1 MQERERT
8 MEYSAASVKFLLWY
22 IETKETAK
30 LLENLSFEEIRQ
42 MVTEENLYQQKSVD
56 RAIGEFGCIKIS
68 YDEPIIANSTEK
80 DPRYQLMR
88 EKFILKSGSYNRG
101 KDYYLVLIDME
112 DQTKEHHRY
121 KFEID
126 IAGI

>member
-1 MQERERT
+1 
-8 MEYSAASVKFLLWY
+8 
-22 IETKETAK
+22 
-30 LLENLSFEEIRQ
+30 
-42 MVTEENLYQQKSVD
+42 
-56 RAIGEFGCIKIS
+56 
-68 YDEPIIANSTEK
+68 
-80 DPRYQLMR
+80 MR

-101 KDYYLVLIDME
+101 KDYYLVLADME